1 MLASK
6 RGTEAPMDFT
16 RDPPRLSF
24 ASFSSNIY
32 KTSFHE
38 PSSSET
44 SGSHEQRN
52 EQRPIPSSSSFS
64 KGPPISYTS
73 TSRGGELIHQ
83 QRDSSDS
90 SEKEPTMMLR
100 RRLISQTMKG
110 GDQMTI
116 NEHDNSHV
124 ELERQLEKN
133 KETKTNQ
140 NIIPTTGTTTTV
152 TDVSTCNDIPNKK
165 ATSSPQDRRCLSSS
179 TSSLSHH
186 LLLPYIISGYL
197 QLFFNCFLV
206 ALVLYMTVQFLK
218 TVRRDVELKVEE
230 YQNVILNEIAQCSK
244 HYLDNRCQ
252 PGERVPAMDKACN
265 TWYLCMNRDATE
277 ISWTKISAE
286 TIAEIINGFVEPIS
300 YKTMVFFVL
309 FTFGLL
315 FISNLAFG
323 VAKTR
328 TQTFMNHP
336 SPSTFPF
343 PSNSDSSSIRHL
355 IGS

>member
-16 RDPPRLSF
+16 RDPPKLSF

-32 KTSFHE
+32 KTSFQE
-38 PSSSET
+38 PSSEKP
-44 SGSHEQRN
+44 SHEQKN
-52 EQRPIPSSSSFS
+52 ELGPMPSSYSKNSSLS
-64 KGPPISYTS
+64 DMSM
-73 TSRGGELIHQ
+73 SRGGIMIQ
-83 QRDSSDS
+83 QNSSGFLNS
-90 SEKEPTMMLR
+90 SEKESMILR
-100 RRLISQTMKG
+100 RRVIGQTMMENQAKV
-110 GDQMTI
+110 
-116 NEHDNSHV
+116 NEHEDSLVN
-124 ELERQLEKN
+124 LERDPGKS
-133 KETKTNQ
+133 KEMKTHQDIVHTETAIADLSSSSHDFPTKRT
-140 NIIPTTGTTTTV
+140 
-152 TDVSTCNDIPNKK
+152 
-165 ATSSPQDRRCLSSS
+165 TSSSACQNRMCSSSS

-186 LLLPYIISGYL
+186 LLLPYVISGYL

-230 YQNVILNEIAQCSK
+230 YQNIILNEIAQCSK

-265 TWYLCMNRDATE
+265 TWYICMNRDATE

-336 SPSTFPF
+336 SSSTFPF
-343 PSNSDSSSIRHL
+343 PSTNSGASSTIRHL